1 MGIQVPAPLEQMKF
15 KIPYIYICNTYNQI
29 TSKFSGQGTQFMQ
42 CYLSPTARKQLSEEL
57 RIHQQAEIQPG
68 SEC

>member
-15 KIPYIYICNTYNQI
+15 KIPANTCNQI